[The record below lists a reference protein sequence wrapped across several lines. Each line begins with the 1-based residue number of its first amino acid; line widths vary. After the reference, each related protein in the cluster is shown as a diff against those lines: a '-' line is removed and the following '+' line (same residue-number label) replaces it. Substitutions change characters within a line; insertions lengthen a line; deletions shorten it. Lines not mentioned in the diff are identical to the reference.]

1 MKKSV
6 ITSDFEKKETA
17 PPYHVTHHAL
27 KKHKKVRYLGDNGAW
42 NIVGHNGIDGGNNS
56 DDSIDGSCDGDWI
69 TGGDNGIN
77 GGCYS

>member
-27 KKHKKVRYLGDNGAW
+27 KKHKKVRYLDDGDNGEW
-42 NIVGHNGIDGGNNS
+42 NIAGNDGIDGGDNG
-56 DDSIDGSCDGDWI
+56 DDSIDGSCDGDWK
-69 TGGDNGIN
+69 TGGDNG
-77 GGCYS
+77 GCDS